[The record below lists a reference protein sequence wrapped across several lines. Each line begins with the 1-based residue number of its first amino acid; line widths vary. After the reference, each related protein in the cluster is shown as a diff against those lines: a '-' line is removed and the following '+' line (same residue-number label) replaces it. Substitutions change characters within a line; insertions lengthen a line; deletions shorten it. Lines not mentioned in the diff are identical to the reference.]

1 MLIEVNM
8 QEIYNILGRIK
19 TENRRLTQA
28 RVGILKAIT
37 LAAKP
42 LELKNINGIL
52 RKNRVRVDRSTIYRQ
67 LRYLIGR
74 KFLNKFQL
82 EGGKVYYELAGEHHH
97 HLICIRCKRIASV
110 KLDDC
115 LKIFENEFEK
125 NQEFK
130 VLGHSLEFYGLCK
143 SCAKH

>member
-1 MLIEVNM
+1 M
-8 QEIYNILGRIK
+8 QEIYNILGKIK

-28 RVGILKAIT
+28 RVGILKAVS

-52 RKNRVRVDRSTIYRQ
+52 RKNRVRVDRSTVYRQ

-97 HLICIRCKRIASV
+97 HLVCIRCKQIANI
-110 KLDDC
+110 KLDSC
-115 LKIFENEFEK
+115 LKDFEQECEK

-143 SCAKH
+143 ACSKH

>member
-1 MLIEVNM
+1 M
-8 QEIYNILGRIK
+8 QEIYNILGKIK

-28 RVGILKAIT
+28 RVGILKAVM

-52 RKNRVRVDRSTIYRQ
+52 RKNRVRVDRSTVYRQ
-67 LRYLIGR
+67 LRYLINR

-97 HLICIRCKRIASV
+97 HLVCIRCKQIANI
-110 KLDDC
+110 KLDGC
-115 LKIFENEFEK
+115 LKDFEQECAK

-143 SCAKH
+143 SCSKH